1 MYGYFRNM
9 FCNQKEK
16 NSEIKEVIDL
26 NENIE
31 NSKIKI
37 VESNQELLKQYEEKE
52 AQLFVHIRKR
62 YIDSIY
68 TNVTNIIFFPSLQQ
82 GL

>member
-52 AQLFVHIRKR
+52 AQLFVHKRKR
-62 YIDSIY
+62 YIVS
-68 TNVTNIIFFPSLQQ
+68 TLM
-82 GL
+82 